1 MTHNGQEVIVDVTG
15 NMYKDEGDM
24 GPGEFMGVY
33 NRSTGHLDSKAKEIV

>member
-1 MTHNGQEVIVDVTG
+1 MTHNDLKVIVDAMG

-33 NRSTGHLDSKAKEIV
+33 NRSTGILDTKAKELV